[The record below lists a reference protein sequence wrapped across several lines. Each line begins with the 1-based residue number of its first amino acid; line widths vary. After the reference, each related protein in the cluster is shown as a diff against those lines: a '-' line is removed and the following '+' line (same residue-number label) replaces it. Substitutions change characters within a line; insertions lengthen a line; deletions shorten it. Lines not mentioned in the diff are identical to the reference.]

1 MSLISHCE
9 FAQREN
15 QNIANF
21 LNPTFHVFSQLIVK
35 CFFGPIQVE
44 IGSRVW
50 SLCLMTN
57 SNLKVCIS

>member
-21 LNPTFHVFSQLIVK
+21 LNLTFHVFSQLIIK
-35 CFFGPIQVE
+35 CFFWPIQVE

-50 SLCLMTN
+50 SLCLMTS